1 MSRIF
6 YILACLIVVK
16 LSVDEH
22 SDNEMHFS
30 CPDLSAVADVKSGFM
45 YRCFKLT
52 IVFLHHEM
60 LNICLCIAMFQ
71 CEDE

>member
-1 MSRIF
+1 MSQIF

-30 CPDLSAVADVKSGFM
+30 CPDFSAVADVKSGFM
-45 YRCFKLT
+45 Y
-52 IVFLHHEM
+52 
-60 LNICLCIAMFQ
+60 LN
-71 CEDE
+71 